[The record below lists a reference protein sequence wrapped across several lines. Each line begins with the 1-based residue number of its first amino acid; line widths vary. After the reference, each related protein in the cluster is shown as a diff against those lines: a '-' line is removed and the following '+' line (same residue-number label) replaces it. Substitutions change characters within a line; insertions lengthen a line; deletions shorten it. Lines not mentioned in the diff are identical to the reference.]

1 MISKQP
7 HKTPSSGDS
16 NVAAASFESW
26 NRRAALALWS
36 SNDRAKAYSSR
47 LAAPCRPPYNRAIF
61 GGSFAGAVMLDMK
74 WIRDNPAAFDAAL
87 ARRAA
92 APRSKEILELDASHR
107 GVITELQSLQS
118 RRNEAS
124 KQIGQVKSK
133 GGDASAL
140 MTEVATIKD
149 RMAAL
154 EAKEQIVG
162 QYLLDVL
169 MTVPNVLDAAVPE
182 GKDETANVEVRTWG
196 APRSFN
202 YPVKDHADLGQGLG
216 LLDFDQAAV
225 VSGARFSY
233 LKGALAR
240 LERALAQFML
250 DTHTTE
256 HGFTEVN
263 PPLLV
268 KAEALQGSGQLP
280 KFVDDLYV
288 TTAGHWL
295 IPTSEVSLVN
305 MVAQKIL
312 NKAELPIRLTA
323 FTPCF
328 RSEAGAAGKDTKGII
343 RQHQFEKVELVTI
356 CTPETSAAEHER
368 IVKCAEVIL
377 QRLELPYRVV
387 ALCAG
392 DVGFTMART
401 FDLEVWLPGQSAY
414 REISSCSNGHEFQ
427 ARRMNARY
435 RAEGE
440 TKGTH
445 FVHTLNGSGLAVGRT
460 LVAVMEN
467 YQEADGSI
475 RVPKVLLPYMGGV
488 DLIRRV

>member
-1 MISKQP
+1 
-7 HKTPSSGDS
+7 
-16 NVAAASFESW
+16 
-26 NRRAALALWS
+26 
-36 SNDRAKAYSSR
+36 
-47 LAAPCRPPYNRAIF
+47 
-61 GGSFAGAVMLDMK
+61 MLDIK
-74 WIRDNPAAFDAAL
+74 WIRDNPAGLDAAL
-87 ARRAA
+87 ARRGA
-92 APRSKEILELDASHR
+92 APRSAEILELDANHR
-107 GVITELQSLQS
+107 GVITELQNLQS

-124 KQIGQVKSK
+124 KQIGAVKSK

-140 MTEVATIKD
+140 MAEVATIKD
-149 RMAAL
+149 RMTEL
-154 EAKEQIVG
+154 EGKEKEVG
-162 QYLLDVL
+162 QYLHDVL
-169 MTVPNVLDAAVPE
+169 MTVPNVLDVTVPE
-182 GKDETANVEVRTWG
+182 GRDESANVELRKWG
-196 APRSFN
+196 TPQTFSFAA
-202 YPVKDHADLGQGLG
+202 KDHADIGQGLG

-225 VSGARFSY
+225 ISGARFSI

-240 LERALAQFML
+240 MERALAQFML

-256 HGFTEVN
+256 HGFTEIN

-305 MVAQKIL
+305 MVAGKIL
-312 NKAELPIRLTA
+312 STAELPIRLTA

-356 CTPETSAAEHER
+356 CTPEQSAAEHER
-368 IVKCAEVIL
+368 IVKCAETIL

-401 FDLEVWLPGQSAY
+401 FDLEVWLPGQNAY

-427 ARRMNARY
+427 ARRMNARF
-435 RAEGE
+435 RPDGE
-440 TKGTH
+440 TKGTR

-475 RVPKVLLPYMGGV
+475 RVPKALQPYMGGI
-488 DLIRRV
+488 DLIRRG

>member
-1 MISKQP
+1 
-7 HKTPSSGDS
+7 
-16 NVAAASFESW
+16 
-26 NRRAALALWS
+26 
-36 SNDRAKAYSSR
+36 
-47 LAAPCRPPYNRAIF
+47 
-61 GGSFAGAVMLDMK
+61 MLDIK
-74 WIRDNPAAFDAAL
+74 WIRDNPAGLDAAL
-87 ARRAA
+87 ARRGA
-92 APRSKEILELDASHR
+92 APRSAEILELDANHR
-107 GVITELQSLQS
+107 GVITELQNLQS

-124 KQIGQVKSK
+124 KQIGAVKSK

-140 MTEVATIKD
+140 MAEVATIKD
-149 RMAAL
+149 RMTEL
-154 EAKEQIVG
+154 EAKEKEVG
-162 QYLLDVL
+162 QYLHDVL
-169 MTVPNVLDAAVPE
+169 MTVPNLLDVTVPE
-182 GKDETANVEVRTWG
+182 GRDESANVELRKWG
-196 APRSFN
+196 TPQTFSFAA
-202 YPVKDHADLGQGLG
+202 KDHADIGQGLG

-225 VSGARFSY
+225 ISGARFSI

-240 LERALAQFML
+240 MERALAQFML

-256 HGFTEVN
+256 HGFTEIN

-305 MVAQKIL
+305 MVAGKIL
-312 NKAELPIRLTA
+312 STAELPIRLTA

-356 CTPETSAAEHER
+356 CTPEQSAAEHER
-368 IVKCAEVIL
+368 IVKCAETIL

-401 FDLEVWLPGQSAY
+401 FDLEVWLPGQNAY

-427 ARRMNARY
+427 ARRMNARF
-435 RAEGE
+435 RPDGE
-440 TKGTH
+440 TKGTR

-475 RVPKVLLPYMGGV
+475 RVPKALQPYMGGI
-488 DLIRRV
+488 DLIRRG

>member
-1 MISKQP
+1 
-7 HKTPSSGDS
+7 
-16 NVAAASFESW
+16 
-26 NRRAALALWS
+26 
-36 SNDRAKAYSSR
+36 
-47 LAAPCRPPYNRAIF
+47 
-61 GGSFAGAVMLDMK
+61 MLDIK
-74 WIRDNPAAFDAAL
+74 WIRDNPAGLDAAL
-87 ARRAA
+87 ARRGA
-92 APRSKEILELDASHR
+92 APRSAEILELDANHR
-107 GVITELQSLQS
+107 GVITELQNLQS

-124 KQIGQVKSK
+124 KQIGAVKSK

-140 MTEVATIKD
+140 MAEVATIKD
-149 RMAAL
+149 RMTEL
-154 EAKEQIVG
+154 EGKEKEVG
-162 QYLLDVL
+162 QYLHDVL
-169 MTVPNVLDAAVPE
+169 MTVPNVLDVTVPE
-182 GKDETANVEVRTWG
+182 GRDESANVELRKWG
-196 APRSFN
+196 TPQTFSFAA
-202 YPVKDHADLGQGLG
+202 KDHADIGQGLG

-225 VSGARFSY
+225 ISGARFSI
-233 LKGALAR
+233 LKGALACM
-240 LERALAQFML
+240 ERALAQFML

-256 HGFTEVN
+256 HGFTEIN

-305 MVAQKIL
+305 MVAGKIL
-312 NKAELPIRLTA
+312 STAELPIRLTA

-356 CTPETSAAEHER
+356 CTPEQSAAEHER
-368 IVKCAEVIL
+368 IVKCAETIL

-401 FDLEVWLPGQSAY
+401 FDLEVWLPGQNAY

-427 ARRMNARY
+427 ARRMNARF
-435 RAEGE
+435 RPDGE
-440 TKGTH
+440 TKGTR

-475 RVPKVLLPYMGGV
+475 RVPKALQPYMGGI
-488 DLIRRV
+488 DLIRRG